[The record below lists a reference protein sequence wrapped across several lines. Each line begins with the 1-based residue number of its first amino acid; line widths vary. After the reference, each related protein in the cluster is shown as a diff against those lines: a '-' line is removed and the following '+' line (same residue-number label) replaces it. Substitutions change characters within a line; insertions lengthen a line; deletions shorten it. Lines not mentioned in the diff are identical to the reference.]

1 VANRLLS
8 VEQSRFRWRRVAGH
22 LRIETIGE
30 YQPAI
35 PYRNA
40 GVDGAGRPALPTS
53 ATSNLPLLYTEPM
66 KPNDFR
72 KIALRLQDTTEGA
85 HMAHPDFRVNGRI
98 FATLHPDGQQGMVKV
113 TPDQQRDF
121 IHQHPATFTP
131 ASGAWGR
138 QGCTMVKLSA
148 VDEETL
154 GEAMTLAWQLAVT
167 SVKVKSQKL
176 KVKTKVETDKRA
188 KTGRKRRR

>member
-1 VANRLLS
+1 MSRRTSSDRDDRRISTSDS
-8 VEQSRFRWRRVAGH
+8 VIGMLAWMVPAGLRCRPARRPTSRFF
-22 LRIETIGE
+22 
-30 YQPAI
+30 
-35 PYRNA
+35 
-40 GVDGAGRPALPTS
+40 
-53 ATSNLPLLYTEPM
+53 LYTEPM

-72 KIALRLQDTTEGA
+72 KMALRLQDAIEGE
-85 HMAHPDFRVNGRI
+85 HMAHPDFRVEGRI

-138 QGCTMVKLSA
+138 QGCTMVRLSA

-167 SVKVKSQKL
+167 SVKEKRQKA
-176 KVKTKVETDKRA
+176 KGKTKA
-188 KTGRKRRR
+188 KTNKPAKTDTRRRR